1 MEIVKLMPDGTYNRE
16 SEIEATKAS
25 ARLPGLDIEIIHRHS
40 PNSEW
45 EQVSINV
52 RATPSFEI
60 LGRSSEVA
68 DPFTLWM
75 QAVSL
80 MWMPWMLTAQT
91 MLRPNCWPQALPS
104 VIRTQQQAATSSG

>member
-1 MEIVKLMPDGTYNRE
+1 MPGGTYNRE
-16 SEIEATKAS
+16 SEIEVTKAS
-25 ARLPGLDIEIIHRHS
+25 ARLPGLDIEIIHRQS

-45 EQVSINV
+45 EQLSINV
-52 RATPSFEI
+52 RAMPSFEM
-60 LGRSSEVA
+60 LGRSFEVA

-91 MLRPNCWPQALPS
+91 MMLPNRWPQTLPN
-104 VIRTQQQAATSSG
+104 VIRPQQETRTSSG

>member
-1 MEIVKLMPDGTYNRE
+1 MPDGTYERE

-25 ARLPGLDIEIIHRHS
+25 ARLPGLDIEIIHRQS

-45 EQVSINV
+45 EQLLINV
-52 RATPSFEI
+52 RATPSFEM

-91 MLRPNCWPQALPS
+91 MLLPNRWPQALPS
-104 VIRTQQQAATSSG
+104 VIGPQQRAATSSG